1 MASKDEG
8 EEGLEGP
15 FCSLL
20 VVAGEV
26 EYHHHQSLMILSA
39 S

>member
-1 MASKDEG
+1 MVSKDEG

-20 VVAGEV
+20 VVAV
-26 EYHHHQSLMILSA
+26 EYHHQQSLMILPA

>member
-1 MASKDEG
+1 MVNKDEG

-20 VVAGEV
+20 VVAVVV
-26 EYHHHQSLMILSA
+26 EYHHQALMILSA